1 MSFDYT
7 KQPGLKVWNK
17 PLKTNGRPLISIIT
31 AYYNAG
37 KYFEQTYNC
46 VMNQTF
52 PWFEWIIVDD
62 GSTDEASLELLSK
75 LSDSD
80 ARIRVIHQEN
90 GGASLARNTGVMA
103 AGTDYIFPLDSD
115 DLIEPT
121 CLEYEYWAL
130 QFNPSA
136 TWSYTDSVGFQ
147 GEEYLWEIPFDPE
160 RMKKE
165 NHLAITA
172 LIRKEMMIKVG
183 IYSQKDIPFD
193 EDWHFWL
200 KLLAKGC
207 YPVQIRGEHLFWYRR
222 TTCGVYG
229 SVHNDPVVEKKALK
243 IIKDEASFVINPKP
257 PVYYPVTSWK
267 NYEALRISHWTDCV
281 YETHKKIHVL
291 FLLPW
296 LVMGGADKFN
306 LDLIA
311 GLDKDKYE
319 ISIITTQKSDNTWL
333 QQFREVTLEIFNL
346 PNFLSPNDYP
356 EFIDYFIRSREI
368 DVLFQSNSTDGYYLL
383 PWLRKNHPALA
394 IVDYVHMEEWYWR
407 NGGHARSSG
416 VMGNILERTY
426 VCNSATRDVMIEY
439 FHRDPDDIETVHIG
453 IDEKQFDSTRV
464 QEGILYEELQ
474 ISKERPIVLFICRL
488 HPQKRPFLMLK
499 IAQYVKTKISNV
511 VFAVIGD
518 GPLEE
523 ELMQTSVSMGLDHT
537 VYFLGAKA
545 EVRPYYRDAK
555 VTLICSVKEGLA
567 LTAYESCAMG
577 VPVVSADVGGEK
589 DLVDDSVGALIPFL
603 EDEASGFE
611 SREFSSEEI
620 ESYGNAVVT
629 LLTDEKYWKMLSVN
643 CRRKIENAFTIDAM
657 IEYFNKEFERL
668 IKDRNLSEKRMHI
681 SMALQE
687 LGALAEELYITN
699 LVAENMIEAWPRNE
713 PHVEKHYMGNSQ
725 ILARLEECEKVLERH
740 EEVVNR
746 HEKSINHQWENQ
758 KWHEKRI
765 QVLEKSHWLKRA
777 ILKIKNWNHAE

>member
-1 MSFDYT
+1 
-7 KQPGLKVWNK
+7 
-17 PLKTNGRPLISIIT
+17 
-31 AYYNAG
+31 
-37 KYFEQTYNC
+37 
-46 VMNQTF
+46 
-52 PWFEWIIVDD
+52 
-62 GSTDEASLELLSK
+62 
-75 LSDSD
+75 
-80 ARIRVIHQEN
+80 
-90 GGASLARNTGVMA
+90 
-103 AGTDYIFPLDSD
+103 
-115 DLIEPT
+115 
-121 CLEYEYWAL
+121 
-130 QFNPSA
+130 
-136 TWSYTDSVGFQ
+136 
-147 GEEYLWEIPFDPE
+147 
-160 RMKKE
+160 
-165 NHLAITA
+165 
-172 LIRKEMMIKVG
+172 
-183 IYSQKDIPFD
+183 
-193 EDWHFWL
+193 
-200 KLLAKGC
+200 
-207 YPVQIRGEHLFWYRR
+207 
-222 TTCGVYG
+222 
-229 SVHNDPVVEKKALK
+229 
-243 IIKDEASFVINPKP
+243 
-257 PVYYPVTSWK
+257 
-267 NYEALRISHWTDCV
+267 
-281 YETHKKIHVL
+281 
-291 FLLPW
+291 
-296 LVMGGADKFN
+296 
-306 LDLIA
+306 
-311 GLDKDKYE
+311 
-319 ISIITTQKSDNTWL
+319 
-333 QQFREVTLEIFNL
+333 
-346 PNFLSPNDYP
+346 
-356 EFIDYFIRSREI
+356 
-368 DVLFQSNSTDGYYLL
+368 
-383 PWLRKNHPALA
+383 
-394 IVDYVHMEEWYWR
+394 
-407 NGGHARSSG
+407 
-416 VMGNILERTY
+416 
-426 VCNSATRDVMIEY
+426 MIEY

-474 ISKERPIVLFICRL
+474 IPKERPIVLFICRL